1 MDASIWI
8 GIGLIIVA
16 ILFMYIP
23 KLPKKAPENYD
34 DLIHQH
40 LANMRE
46 AHIKRLQK
54 PLNKELGNISSNS

>member
-34 DLIHQH
+34 S
-40 LANMRE
+40 NTTKK
-46 AHIKRLQK
+46 IKMAPSVQ
-54 PLNKELGNISSNS
+54 I